1 MFSPLEIVQR
11 QFDAYNRRN
20 LDDFLSNFNEN
31 IKVFRLPSTEP
42 AIVGKRQLADFYASE
57 RFNRQALKAEL
68 ISRTVL
74 GNKVFDH
81 ERIWGVR
88 ETPFEM
94 MAVFEVRDGLIETIW
109 GFVAD

>member
-1 MFSPLEIVQR
+1 MLSPLEVVQR

-20 LDDFLSNFNEN
+20 LDDFLANFHEDV
-31 IKVFRLPSTEP
+31 KVFRPPSPDP
-42 AIVGKRQLADFYASE
+42 AIVGKCQLADFYASE
-57 RFNRQALKAEL
+57 RFNRPALKAEL

-88 ETPFEM
+88 ETAFEM
-94 MAVFEVRDGLIETIW
+94 MAVFEVQDGAIRTIW
-109 GFVAD
+109 GFSAE

>member
-1 MFSPLEIVQR
+1 MLTPLEVVQR

-20 LDDFLSNFNEN
+20 LEDFLSNFSEN
-31 IKVFRLPSTEP
+31 IKVFRLPLPDP
-42 AIVGKRQLADFYASE
+42 AIVGKGQLADFYASE

-94 MAVFEVRDGLIETIW
+94 MAVFEVQDGSIQTIW

>member
-1 MFSPLEIVQR
+1 MLSPVEVVER
-11 QFDAYNRRN
+11 QFEAYNRRH
-20 LDDFLSNFNEN
+20 LEDFLANFSEN
-31 IKVFRLPSTEP
+31 IKVFRPPSADP
-42 AIVGKRQLADFYASE
+42 SIIGKRQLADFYASE

-88 ETPFEM
+88 ETSFEM
-94 MAVFEVRDGLIETIW
+94 MAIFEVQDGFIQTIW

>member
-1 MFSPLEIVQR
+1 MLSPLEVVQR

-20 LDDFLSNFNEN
+20 LEDFLANFSEN
-31 IKVFRLPSTEP
+31 IKVFRPPSPEP
-42 AIVGKRQLADFYASE
+42 AIVGKRQLAEFYAKE
-57 RFNRQALKAEL
+57 RFNRDALRAEL
-68 ISRTVL
+68 VSRTVL
-74 GNKVFDH
+74 GNKVFDF

-94 MAVFEVRDGLIETIW
+94 MAVFEVQDGAIQTIW